1 VVRIEQTFVTI
12 APPRK
17 QVFDLDGEQLF
28 VPRCE
33 QLFEA
38 TPRRH
43 PSPGPDVPPIS
54 VSVVTRRIDFMALPV
69 AVQPTTVRESLHHER
84 PRLVA
89 IEGGRSFAGGRPA
102 AAPLPRPRVRRVS
115 HRVYLVRRLVAA
127 TAVVL
132 VAYGAV
138 GAVGAVFGSA
148 AAVPS
153 SYDVRPGD
161 TMWAI
166 AGDLGVDA
174 DRRQVVRL
182 LADANGG
189 TVVVPG
195 QRLLIPESVRSLGA

>member
-1 VVRIEQTFVTI
+1 
-12 APPRK
+12 
-17 QVFDLDGEQLF
+17 
-28 VPRCE
+28 
-33 QLFEA
+33 
-38 TPRRH
+38 
-43 PSPGPDVPPIS
+43 
-54 VSVVTRRIDFMALPV
+54 MALPV
-69 AVQPTTVRESLHHER
+69 AVQPTTVPESFRHER

-89 IEGGRSFAGGRPA
+89 IEGGRSVATGRPTSA
-102 AAPLPRPRVRRVS
+102 RAPRPHARRVT

-132 VAYGAV
+132 AAYGAV
-138 GAVGAVFGSA
+138 SAVGAAFGSDSS
-148 AAVPS
+148 VPP